1 MKKARTYKEEVTED
15 SVIEKYMNGEPM
27 TLKEASLALFMYDK
41 AHPEPGKKPPTK
53 PMSEMGLLKLETRI
67 LQKLRNECIKAG
79 LTWDEVRDYFCG
91 KDRDVATPTYAH
103 PSIDRN
109 N

>member
-1 MKKARTYKEEVTED
+1 MKHGAYKEEVTED
-15 SVIEKYMNGEPM
+15 SVIEKYMFGEPM

-41 AHPEPGKKPPTK
+41 AHPEPGKKAPER
-53 PMSEMGLLKLETRI
+53 PMTEMGLLKLETRI
-67 LQKLRNECIKAG
+67 LQKLRAECQKAG

-91 KDRDVATPTYAH
+91 KDRDTATPLYANN
-103 PSIDRN
+103 SVDRN